1 MQAILLDTDSKSDLK
16 LLMEIAK
23 KIGIKAKTLSEA
35 DMEDLGLVHAIKAAK
50 TDEYVDTDSFLKKL
64 RK

>member
-1 MQAILLDTDSKSDLK
+1 MQALILDTDSKSDLK
-16 LLMEIAK
+16 LLLDIAK
-23 KIGIKAKTLSEA
+23 KIGIKAKTLSES
-35 DMEDLGLVHAIKAAK
+35 DMEELGLIHAIKTGK